1 MGSRTQW
8 SGGQR
13 GVARGAHFLPELW
26 QNSRRKE
33 RVAGASG
40 MHWPRRRG
48 PVRAWAPR
56 PPVSSEDPDT
66 FLAAC
71 ILAALTVAL
80 KGGVRRATSERKGLL
95 REMGP
100 RPSVRG
106 VPDAVV
112 NFFTLIAIRF
122 TGDSR
127 NVFIH
132 HRWFGKMIN

>member
-1 MGSRTQW
+1 MVV
-8 SGGQR
+8 R
-13 GVARGAHFLPELW
+13 GPEGRGPRCPLPPRALAELPEETEGGW
-26 QNSRRKE
+26 EPQ
-33 RVAGASG
+33 ACTGQDGARTSACLG
-40 MHWPRRRG
+40 PTTTCVFRG
-48 PVRAWAPR
+48 PGHLLGRLHFGRADR
-56 PPVSSEDPDT
+56 GLE
-66 FLAAC
+66 
-71 ILAALTVAL
+71 
-80 KGGVRRATSERKGLL
+80 GGVVRRATGERKGLL

-112 NFFTLIAIRF
+112 NFFTLITIRF